1 MNQCPISMND
11 DRIDLNDYHK
21 RQSKRL
27 VKEVSEQPLLSPEAF
42 IEQTKRLRS
51 RSRKQPTSVGK

>member
-1 MNQCPISMND
+1 MND

-21 RQSKRL
+21 QQNTRL
-27 VKEVSEQPLLSPEAF
+27 VKEVYEQPLLSPEAF
-42 IEQTKRLRS
+42 TKQTKRLRS

>member
-1 MNQCPISMND
+1 MND

-21 RQSKRL
+21 QHSKRL
-27 VKEVSEQPLLSPEAF
+27 TKEVPEQPLLSPEAF
-42 IEQTKRLRS
+42 IKQTKRLRF